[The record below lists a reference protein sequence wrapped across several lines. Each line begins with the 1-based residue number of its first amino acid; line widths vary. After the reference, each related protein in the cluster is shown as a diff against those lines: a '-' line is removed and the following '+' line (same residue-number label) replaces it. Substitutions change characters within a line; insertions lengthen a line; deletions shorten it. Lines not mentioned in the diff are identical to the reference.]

1 MACITYGGDTLA
13 DAKKQNF
20 LHGAVILTAGLVI
33 IKILGAI
40 YKIPLGNILGDD
52 GYGYFL
58 AAYTVYNVF
67 YTVSTAGVPVA
78 LSRLI
83 AAAEANERPIQI
95 RRYFRVALVTFFVV
109 GTICSLIMFLFPTEL
124 ATMIHH
130 PRSAQS
136 IWALAPSVLLCC
148 MLAVYRGYF
157 QGRSNMFP
165 TAVSQVVEVLFKV
178 IFGLAL
184 VVLFRNMGKS
194 LPLQSAA
201 AISGVTVGSFV
212 ALVYLMIHK
221 ARNYS
226 DTPLPAQQTDTPDS
240 YADTLKALLI
250 VVIPISIGASV
261 QSVINLID
269 TWQMGLLQSGAGL
282 SEPVADVL
290 YGVYGKSQT
299 LYNLPATI
307 ISSLSVSVVPAVA
320 YQLALKN
327 FQSAKSTSETAL
339 RITAVL
345 ALPMAVGLSV
355 LSGPIMKVI
364 YWDAAEQ
371 GGTLLM
377 FLGIAS
383 FFLCMVTVMTGI
395 LQAAGKERLPVIA
408 AIIGGVI
415 KVGSNWWLISKPEVN
430 IYGAAIGTVCCF
442 FVICLLDFLFMKQ
455 CFGEYPHLGKILLR
469 PFISTAVMGVTA
481 FGMYQLCRLI
491 LGADP
496 GRMLMAVYLAASIG
510 AAVIVYLVMVIV
522 TRSITAEDMKLVPG
536 GEKLAKVLKMK

>member
-1 MACITYGGDTLA
+1 MAG
-13 DAKKQNF
+13 AKKQNF

-109 GTICSLIMFLFPTEL
+109 GTICSLTMFLFPTEL
-124 ATMIHH
+124 AAMINH
-130 PRSAQS
+130 PKSAQS
-136 IWALAPSVLLCC
+136 IWTLAPSVLLCC
-148 MLAVYRGYF
+148 MLAVYRGFF
-157 QGRSNMFP
+157 QGRSNMYP

-178 IFGLAL
+178 IFGLSL

-212 ALVYLMIHK
+212 SLVYLIIHK

-226 DTPLPAQQTDTPDS
+226 DTPLSVQQTDTPDS
-240 YADTLKALLI
+240 YIDTLKALLI

-355 LSGPIMKVI
+355 LSRPIMKVI

-371 GGTLLM
+371 GGNLLM

-395 LQAAGKERLPVIA
+395 LQAAGKEQLPVIA
-408 AIIGGVI
+408 AIVGGVV
-415 KVGSNWWLISKPEVN
+415 KVGTNWWLISKPEVN

-455 CFGEYPHLGKILLR
+455 CFGEYPHIGKILLR
-469 PFISTAVMGVTA
+469 PLISTAVMGVVA
-481 FGMYQLCRLI
+481 FGVYQICRLI

-496 GRMLMAVYLAASIG
+496 GRMLMAVYLAVSIG
-510 AAVIVYLVMVIV
+510 AAVVAYLVMVIV

-536 GEKLAKVLKMK
+536 GEKLAKVLKMN

>member
-1 MACITYGGDTLA
+1 MAGV
-13 DAKKQNF
+13 KKQNF
-20 LHGAVILTAGLVI
+20 LHGAVILTAALIVV
-33 IKILGAI
+33 KILGAV

-83 AAAEANERPIQI
+83 AAAEANERPMQI
-95 RRYFRVALVTFFVV
+95 RRYFRVALITFFIV
-109 GTICSLIMFLFPTEL
+109 GLICSLAMFLFPTEL
-124 ATMIHH
+124 AIAINHEQ
-130 PRSAQS
+130 SAQS
-136 IWALAPSVLLCC
+136 IWALSPSVLLCC

-165 TAVSQVVEVLFKV
+165 TAVSQVLEVLFKV
-178 IFGLAL
+178 LFGLAL
-184 VVLFRNMGKS
+184 VVLFRNMDRS

-201 AISGVTVGSFV
+201 AISGVTVGSLA
-212 ALVYLMIHK
+212 ALLYLIVHK
-221 ARNYS
+221 RRNFG
-226 DTPLPAQQTDTPDS
+226 DTPLPAQHTDQPNS

-250 VVIPISIGASV
+250 VAIPISIGASV

-269 TWQMGLLQSGAGL
+269 TWQMGLLETGAGL
-282 SEPVADVL
+282 STPVADVL
-290 YGVYGKSQT
+290 YGVYGKAQT

-320 YQLALKN
+320 AQLALKN

-345 ALPMAVGLSV
+345 ALPMAVGLAV
-355 LSGPIMKVI
+355 LSMPIMKVI
-364 YWDAAEQ
+364 YWSAAEQ
-371 GGTLLM
+371 GGQLLM
-377 FLGIAS
+377 ILAIAS

-408 AIIGGVI
+408 AAIGGAV
-415 KVGSNWWLISKPEVN
+415 KVGVNWWLISKPEVN
-430 IYGAAIGTVCCF
+430 IFGAAIGTVCCF
-442 FVICLLDFLFMKQ
+442 FVICVLDFLFMKQ
-455 CFGEYPHLGKILLR
+455 CFGEFPHLGKILAR
-469 PFISTAVMGVTA
+469 PLVSTAVMGGSA
-481 FGMYQLCRLI
+481 FGMYQLCRLV

-496 GRMLMAVYLAASIG
+496 GRMMMAVYLAASIG
-510 AAVIVYLVMVIV
+510 AAVVVYLVMVIV

>member
-1 MACITYGGDTLA
+1 MAG
-13 DAKKQNF
+13 AKKQNF
-20 LHGAVILTAGLVI
+20 LHGAVILTVALIVV
-33 IKILGAI
+33 KILGAV

-83 AAAEANERPIQI
+83 AASEANERTMQI
-95 RRYFRVALVTFFVV
+95 RRYFRVALITFFVV
-109 GTICSLIMFLFPTEL
+109 GVICSLVMFVFPNEL

-165 TAVSQVVEVLFKV
+165 TAVSQVLEVLFKV

-184 VVLFRNMGKS
+184 VVVFRNMGRS

-201 AISGVTVGSFV
+201 AISGVTVGSLA
-212 ALVYLMIHK
+212 ALLYLIVHK
-221 ARNYS
+221 RRNYG
-226 DTPLPAQQTDTPDS
+226 DTPLPAQQADVPDS
-240 YADTLKALLI
+240 YINTLKALLI
-250 VVIPISIGASV
+250 VAIPISIGASV

-282 SEPVADVL
+282 SQPVADVL
-290 YGVYGKSQT
+290 YGVYGKAQT

-320 YQLALKN
+320 AQLALKN
-327 FQSAKSTSETAL
+327 FRSAKKTSETAL

-345 ALPMAVGLSV
+345 ALPMAVGLCV
-355 LSGPIMKVI
+355 LSTPIMKVI
-364 YWDAAEQ
+364 YWSAAEQ
-371 GGTLLM
+371 GGQLLM
-377 FLGIAS
+377 ILGAAS

-408 AIIGGVI
+408 AVIGGIVKI
-415 KVGSNWWLISKPEVN
+415 GVNWMLISRPEVN
-430 IYGAAIGTVCCF
+430 IFGAAIGTVCCF
-442 FVICLLDFLFMKQ
+442 FVIYLLDFLFMKQ
-455 CFGEYPHLGKILLR
+455 CFGEYPHLGKILIR
-469 PFISTAVMGVTA
+469 PLISTAVMGLSA
-481 FGMYQLCRLI
+481 FGVYQLCRLI
-491 LGADP
+491 LGTDP
-496 GRMLMAVYLAASIG
+496 GRMLMMVYLAASIG
-510 AAVIVYLVMVIV
+510 VAVIVYLVMVIV
-522 TRSITAEDMKLVPG
+522 TRSVTEEDMKLVPG
-536 GEKLAKVLKMK
+536 GEKIAKILKMS